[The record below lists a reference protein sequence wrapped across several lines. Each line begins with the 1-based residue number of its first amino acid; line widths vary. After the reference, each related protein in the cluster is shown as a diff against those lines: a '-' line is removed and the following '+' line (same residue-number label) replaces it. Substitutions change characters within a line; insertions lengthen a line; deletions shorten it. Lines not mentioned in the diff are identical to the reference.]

1 MLTLT
6 RDTKRLTII
15 VIYIFL
21 FLGIG
26 TGLYFWLRPAPTC
39 FDGKQNQDEQG
50 IDCGGVC
57 SNACLETVT
66 GEPLIIREVTA
77 LPIGDNTYD
86 VVGKIYNP
94 NNTVGAASFTYTVR
108 LLSSSGV
115 ELGQVTATGWVLPQ
129 ETKNLL
135 VFALPATEVPS
146 KATLEITDVKW
157 ERLSNYDGRPK
168 LGVYNKRYEETGRG
182 GEYGGVASGLV
193 TNESGYD
200 YRLVTVKVI
209 ARDAEG
215 KPLAINQTD
224 LRTFLVGQQRDFRL
238 PWPQRF
244 SGTIDLIDVEV
255 DADVYHSDNFLRRYL
270 PASSAQTLVPGR

>member
-21 FLGIG
+21 FLGLGI
-26 TGLYFWLRPAPTC
+26 GLYFLLRPNPTC
-39 FDGKQNQDEQG
+39 LDGKQNQDETG
-50 IDCGGVC
+50 IDCGGIC
-57 SNACLETVT
+57 ANACIELVT
-66 GEPLIIREVTA
+66 GEPLVIREVTA
-77 LPIGDNTYD
+77 LPVAENQYD
-86 VVGKIYNP
+86 VVARIYNP
-94 NNTVGAASFTYTVR
+94 NNTVGAESFTYTVR
-108 LLSSSGV
+108 LIDSNGIEVGKTS
-115 ELGQVTATGWVLPQ
+115 QTGWVLPQ
-129 ETKNLL
+129 ETKSLL
-135 VFALPATEVPS
+135 VFMLPAESKPT
-146 KATLEITDVKW
+146 KATVEITDIKW
-157 ERLSNYDGRPK
+157 ERLTNYDGRPK

-209 ARDAEG
+209 ARDTDG
-215 KPLAINQTD
+215 KPLAMNQTD
-224 LRTFLVGQQRDFRL
+224 LRTFLVGQQREFRL
-238 PWPQRF
+238 PWPQPF
-244 SGTIDLIDVEV
+244 AGKIEMIDVEV